1 MISPIEQHAP
11 ALAYDSARQTMMPPP
26 VVQAPPM
33 APVQDMPVQ
42 QSQPSREQSF
52 SFDRQNGSGD
62 LAFEQRSQ
70 AAIAQKMRAARSY
83 LRQLQAEVSVAIAGG
98 HVAAAKRIS
107 LEAADVA
114 SSIDSI
120 ARHIPLMQSGGGR
133 GGGTFIPANLA
144 GMANSGDGS
153 PAAQPYISALTSPAS
168 GIADAAP
175 SVSVPASPPT
185 SAPVAVPSIG
195 ELMTMARGGLDIA
208 QQVVVSA
215 STLPFFSPQDSSA
228 VNFSLE
234 QVKAAIIN
242 VEAIMANISMG
253 VASAA
258 PQAPVGR
265 VDVST

>member
-33 APVQDMPVQ
+33 APVQDTPIQ
-42 QSQPSREQSF
+42 QPQPSREQSF

-70 AAIAQKMRAARSY
+70 AAIAQKMRAAWGY

-133 GGGTFIPANLA
+133 SGGTFIPANLA
-144 GMANSGDGS
+144 SMADNGDGS
-153 PAAQPYISALTSPAS
+153 PAQPYVSALAPATP
-168 GIADAAP
+168 GIAVVTP
-175 SVSVPASPPT
+175 SVSVPAAPPT

-195 ELMTMARGGLDIA
+195 ELMAMARGGLDIA

-215 STLPFFSPQDSSA
+215 ATVPFFTPQDSSA
-228 VNFSLE
+228 VHFSLE
-234 QVKAAIIN
+234 QVKAAIVN